1 MICSW
6 ETLLN
11 VLTKKAKVSGIFAKL
26 KEAEDDETMVEICY
40 ENAK

>member
-11 VLTKKAKVSGIFAKL
+11 ILTKKAKASGEIKKL
-26 KEAEDDETMVEICY
+26 QEAEDDETKVEVCY
-40 ENAK
+40 ESNK